1 MTDARVL
8 VGLTVTKI
16 ATRDDRTFLSFVDR
30 SSMDV
35 QEIRLYL
42 DGAFEVDPEPP
53 GDDDGD
59 LELTLYL
66 RLQELP
72 GLTVD
77 DAEVGPAGDLR
88 LSSARVPSS
97 QPSVSRPSKPPTRPG
112 SCWPGRT
119 SR

>member
-8 VGLTVTKI
+8 VGRTVTKI

-42 DGAFEVDPEPP
+42 DGRFEVDPEPP
-53 GDDDGD
+53 GADDGE

-66 RLQELP
+66 RLGELP

-77 DAEVGPAGDLR
+77 GVELGPHGDLR
-88 LSSARVPSS
+88 VEFSEGTLVTAFG
-97 QPSVSRPSKPPTRPG
+97 PPADEPPYLTWQLQER
-112 SCWPGRT
+112 
-119 SR
+119 

>member
-8 VGLTVTKI
+8 VGRTVTKI

-42 DGAFEVDPEPP
+42 DGRFEVDPEPP
-53 GDDDGD
+53 GAGG

-66 RLQELP
+66 RLGELP

-77 DAEVGPAGDLR
+77 DVELGPDGDLR
-88 LSSARVPSS
+88 VEFSEGTLVTAFG
-97 QPSVSRPSKPPTRPG
+97 PPADGPPYETWQLQKR
-112 SCWPGRT
+112 
-119 SR
+119 